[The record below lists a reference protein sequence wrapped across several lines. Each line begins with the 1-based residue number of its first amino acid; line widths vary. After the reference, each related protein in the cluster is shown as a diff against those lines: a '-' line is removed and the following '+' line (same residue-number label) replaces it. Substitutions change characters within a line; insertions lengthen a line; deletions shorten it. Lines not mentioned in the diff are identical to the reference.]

1 MFLYYCS
8 LYSRVVFPLDFASE
22 KNIFKANIHLIN
34 QTCKFLETTTM
45 KFLLL
50 MSLTLVSYC
59 SSAVLTESARTIP
72 SKDSKALIGRLL
84 ENLVRQHDLMQR
96 LIEGAGSDPEVT
108 KLATQLSRNPIFNGR
123 IQRTINA
130 VIKAIQLE
138 SKLINKVISKML

>member
-1 MFLYYCS
+1 
-8 LYSRVVFPLDFASE
+8 
-22 KNIFKANIHLIN
+22 
-34 QTCKFLETTTM
+34 M
-45 KFLLL
+45 KVLLL

-138 SKLINKVISKML
+138 SKLINKVKSKML